1 MIESLEDA
9 VSAIRQLNSMEN
21 IELCRKKNG
30 DHFTIDSS
38 SSEFLNHASDD
49 EIEMLKELELSASFY
64 FLNES
69 GQTIKTALSK
79 LQKHNFNV
87 VKLPDSEFPFNYAIV
102 TPNFR
107 ILFGM

>member
-49 EIEMLKELELSASFY
+49 EIELLKELEISASFY

-69 GQTIKTALSK
+69 GQIVKTALSK
-79 LQKHNFNV
+79 LHKYSFNV
-87 VKLPDSEFPFNYAIV
+87 IKLPDSEFPFNYAIV
-102 TPNFR
+102 TSNFR

>member
-38 SSEFLNHASDD
+38 SSEFLKHASDE
-49 EIEMLKELELSASFY
+49 EIESLKELELSASFY
-64 FLNES
+64 FVNES
-69 GQTIKTALSK
+69 GQFIKTALMK
-79 LQKHNFNV
+79 LQKQGFNV
-87 VKLPDSEFPFNYAIV
+87 IKLPDSEIPFNYAIV
-102 TPNFR
+102 TSNFR